1 MIAFLITEY
10 RGRHLNEGGNKV
22 VMSNKSAVSN
32 GMDIISKRE
41 IYFGK

>member
-1 MIAFLITEY
+1 MKAFVITTY

-22 VMSNKSAVSN
+22 VMSYKSAVSN
-32 GMDIISKRE
+32 GMDISKRE